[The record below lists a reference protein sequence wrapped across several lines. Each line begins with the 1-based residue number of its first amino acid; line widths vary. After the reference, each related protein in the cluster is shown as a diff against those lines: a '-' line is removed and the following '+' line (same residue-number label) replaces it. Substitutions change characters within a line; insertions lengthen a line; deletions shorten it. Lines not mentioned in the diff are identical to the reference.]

1 MLVFSPAAGKKMKSY
16 TPETFHRLPLRYN
29 GRSLVDQW
37 LIVLNMDIETP
48 IKTLMQKDHCVCIAH
63 FDKDNFIMPKRAAD
77 PKNPKGVSL
86 KMNAIPRVRQ
96 VATDRLEVKL
106 FAYFSCYMIVHNWCG
121 GGCVTKQSY
130 KL

>member
-1 MLVFSPAAGKKMKSY
+1 MLVFSPAAEKIKKSD

-29 GRSLVDQW
+29 DRSLVDQW

-48 IKTLMQKDHCVCIAH
+48 IKTLMQKDHRVCSAH
-63 FDKDNFIMPKRAAD
+63 FDKDDFIIPKRAAD

-86 KMNAIPRVRQ
+86 KRNAIPRVRQ

-106 FAYFSCYMIVHNWCG
+106 FAYRVI
-121 GGCVTKQSY
+121 
-130 KL
+130 